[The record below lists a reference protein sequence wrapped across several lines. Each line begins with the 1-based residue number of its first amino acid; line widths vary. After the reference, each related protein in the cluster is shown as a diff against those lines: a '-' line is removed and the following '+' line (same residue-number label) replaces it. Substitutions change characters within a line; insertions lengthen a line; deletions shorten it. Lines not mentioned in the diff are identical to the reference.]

1 MQTLFAYNQC
11 KEANFNIGLAE
22 IEEVFQPDLNS
33 MDPPKHDLLKSN
45 KKAAKSILA
54 NKVLGN
60 PLPERTQMT
69 EESEAAAADAF
80 KNYLSNSK
88 QT

>member
-1 MQTLFAYNQC
+1 MLNRRSLRIKVMQTLFALGQC

-22 IEEVFQPDLNS
+22 IEEVFKPYLNS

-69 EESEAAAADAF
+69 EESEAAAAV
-80 KNYLSNSK
+80 
-88 QT
+88 